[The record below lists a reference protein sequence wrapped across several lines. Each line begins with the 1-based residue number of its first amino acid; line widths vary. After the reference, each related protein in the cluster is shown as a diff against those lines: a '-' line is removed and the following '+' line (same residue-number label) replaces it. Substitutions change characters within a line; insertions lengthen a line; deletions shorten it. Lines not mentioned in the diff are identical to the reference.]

1 MSDVII
7 EITPIY
13 PDVVFDITR
22 VFPEIEFEVTGS
34 GPRGEPGADGTQG
47 PQGEPGADGA
57 QGPSGPTAISSDPE
71 NQAGLG
77 SDSLLYVPTEIWE
90 AKTIVAEDYLNN
102 EGIPDQSA
110 VGGPPLSEGD
120 RVFRGG
126 SSTNPPAIF
135 EVAIGPWTLIK
146 QLIPG
151 SVVKIAWDG
160 YINEWV
166 MYRSLFVMVAPL
178 GGVQVINGS
187 YVDYL
192 VQYSIDATTTAI
204 NEAVVEAEGLTLML
218 GGM

>member
-1 MSDVII
+1 MSDVVI

-34 GPRGEPGADGTQG
+34 GPRGEPGADGAQG

-57 QGPSGPTAISSDPE
+57 QGPSGPTAVSSDLE

-90 AKTIVAEDYLNN
+90 AKTFVLGDYPNN
-102 EGIPDQSA
+102 EGVPDQSA
-110 VGGPPLSEGD
+110 IGGPSLSEGD
-120 RVFRGG
+120 RVFRIGN
-126 SSTNPPAIF
+126 STNPPSIF
-135 EVAIGPWTLIK
+135 EVAIGPWTLVK

-151 SVVKIAWDG
+151 SVVKVVWDG

-166 MYRSLFVMVAPL
+166 IFRSFFAMVAAS
-178 GGVQVINGS
+178 GDVRMINGS

-192 VQYSIDATTTAI
+192 FQYSIDATTTAI